1 MFKLFARHD
10 ILFFEKYLQVDIAG
24 WINQDVDL
32 GQKLWQRTKQMYTI
46 FFKKHGSFC
55 QYPKFILPQ
64 RQYICTILVHGER
77 THLRCNRSGALPPGQ
92 RNMRIA
98 VQKVSRPSY
107 TSRRQ
112 TAALNIW
119 LCAALKAVSH
129 VLLISKPWSLIKN
142 QSIPHVH
149 RAI

>member
-1 MFKLFARHD
+1 M
-10 ILFFEKYLQVDIAG
+10 
-24 WINQDVDL
+24 
-32 GQKLWQRTKQMYTI
+32 
-46 FFKKHGSFC
+46 
-55 QYPKFILPQ
+55 
-64 RQYICTILVHGER
+64 
-77 THLRCNRSGALPPGQ
+77 SGALPPGQ

-119 LCAALKAVSH
+119 ICAALKAVSH

-149 RAI
+149 RAIGYISEILIMCYNDECLLHGISQMKKQLMQRGGIF